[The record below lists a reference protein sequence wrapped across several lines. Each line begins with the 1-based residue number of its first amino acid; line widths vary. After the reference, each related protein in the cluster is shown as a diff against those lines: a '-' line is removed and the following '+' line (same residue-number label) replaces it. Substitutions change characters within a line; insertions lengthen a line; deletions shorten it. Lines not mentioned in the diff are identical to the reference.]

1 MRKIQT
7 NIIRI
12 ISIIIFIFISYLISQ
27 GIKSTKAINA
37 VLEKGFEVI
46 KKYTTLEE
54 IDIGEYKKITIM
66 KIFPFYTKSYKI
78 ENVGYLAILSCNF
91 GFLQVFSFHLSP
103 YIKDFPILIIDYMHI
118 FGFRNVLYEAYN
130 TIINKDNNILKNFV
144 NEFEKIKI
152 NYSDINDWELS
163 PQWVDKKM
171 IINMIKKGNDSQDN
185 RFISIFSDVIEIY
198 MNNIIKM
205 PKLVGDSKNKKEL
218 IIKEFAEQ
226 LVKNGGMAGK
236 IFKSKMKEE
245 DVIKLFVDIFF
256 GFKFK

>member
-1 MRKIQT
+1 
-7 NIIRI
+7 
-12 ISIIIFIFISYLISQ
+12 
-27 GIKSTKAINA
+27 
-37 VLEKGFEVI
+37 
-46 KKYTTLEE
+46 
-54 IDIGEYKKITIM
+54 
-66 KIFPFYTKSYKI
+66 
-78 ENVGYLAILSCNF
+78 
-91 GFLQVFSFHLSP
+91 
-103 YIKDFPILIIDYMHI
+103 MHI

-163 PQWVDKKM
+163 PQWVDKRM
-171 IINMIKKGNDSQDN
+171 IINMRKKGNDSQDSK
-185 RFISIFSDVIEIY
+185 FISIFSDIIEIY
-198 MNNIIKM
+198 INNINKI
-205 PKLVGDSKNKKEL
+205 PKLVSDSKNKKAQ

>member
-78 ENVGYLAILSCNF
+78 ENEDILQYYHATLDFYKYL
-91 GFLQVFSFHLSP
+91 VF
-103 YIKDFPILIIDYMHI
+103 I
-118 FGFRNVLYEAYN
+118 
-130 TIINKDNNILKNFV
+130 
-144 NEFEKIKI
+144 
-152 NYSDINDWELS
+152 
-163 PQWVDKKM
+163 
-171 IINMIKKGNDSQDN
+171 
-185 RFISIFSDVIEIY
+185 
-198 MNNIIKM
+198 
-205 PKLVGDSKNKKEL
+205 
-218 IIKEFAEQ
+218 
-226 LVKNGGMAGK
+226 
-236 IFKSKMKEE
+236 
-245 DVIKLFVDIFF
+245 
-256 GFKFK
+256 

>member
-1 MRKIQT
+1 
-7 NIIRI
+7 
-12 ISIIIFIFISYLISQ
+12 
-27 GIKSTKAINA
+27 
-37 VLEKGFEVI
+37 
-46 KKYTTLEE
+46 
-54 IDIGEYKKITIM
+54 
-66 KIFPFYTKSYKI
+66 
-78 ENVGYLAILSCNF
+78 
-91 GFLQVFSFHLSP
+91 
-103 YIKDFPILIIDYMHI
+103 MHI

-163 PQWVDKKM
+163 PQWVDKRM
-171 IINMIKKGNDSQDN
+171 IINMRKKGIDSQDSK
-185 RFISIFSDVIEIY
+185 FISIFSDIIEIY
-198 MNNIIKM
+198 INNINKI
-205 PKLVGDSKNKKEL
+205 PKLVSDSKNKKAQ